1 METAHALDILAFSPH
16 PDDAE
21 LYCAGTLLLLSQA
34 GKRVGIADLTRGE
47 LSTRG
52 TQESRG
58 AETAEATRILG
69 LDLRENLELPDGDI
83 ANTAEHR
90 LRVVRALRQW
100 RPRTVLLPFFE
111 DRHPD
116 HVHASRLVRDAM
128 FASGLAK
135 VKSMDANGRPQ
146 LPWRPARAYYYML
159 SHDFEPAFIIDISA
173 VQQQKMQAVRAY
185 ATQFHTGGS
194 DDEPETYI
202 STPEFLQSLIG
213 RAQRLGFLVGGTY
226 GEGFL
231 PLQPQRFEA
240 EWLLS

>member
-1 METAHALDILAFSPH
+1 MEHAHSLDVLAFSPH

-21 LYCAGTLLLLSQA
+21 LYCAGTLLLLSRE
-34 GKRVGIADLTRGE
+34 GRRVGIVDLTRGE

-52 TQESRG
+52 TLESRA

-69 LDLRENLELPDGDI
+69 LDLRENLELPDGGI
-83 ANTAEHR
+83 AGTPQQREH
-90 LRVVRALRQW
+90 VIRALRQW
-100 RPRTVLLPFFE
+100 RPRTVLLPYFE

-116 HVHASRLVRDAM
+116 HVHASRLVRDAL

-135 VKSMDANGRPQ
+135 VKSTDAGGRPQ

-159 SHDFEPAFIIDISA
+159 SEDFSPSFIVDISD
-173 VQQQKMQAVRAY
+173 VQEQKMQAIRAY
-185 ATQFHTGGS
+185 ATQFHTGAESG
-194 DDEPETYI
+194 EPQTYI

-213 RAQRLGFLVGGTY
+213 RAQRLGFHVGGQY
-226 GEGFL
+226 GEGYM
-231 PLQPQRFEA
+231 PLQPQRFDA